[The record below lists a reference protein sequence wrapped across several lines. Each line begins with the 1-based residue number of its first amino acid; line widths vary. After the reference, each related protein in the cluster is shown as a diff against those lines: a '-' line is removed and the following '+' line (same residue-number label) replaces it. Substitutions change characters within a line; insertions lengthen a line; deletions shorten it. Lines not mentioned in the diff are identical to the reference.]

1 MSKNVKDVDSIYD
14 SYSLNYNKED
24 LDNHSGIKIKNS
36 QTECYLKRRND
47 DDEEYWVRCLRV
59 DNKIIEKEIV
69 TEEVLLN
76 RLNADL
82 KNYVLI

>member
-1 MSKNVKDVDSIYD
+1 MSKNVKNVDSVYD
-14 SYSLNYNKED
+14 SYSLNYNEED

-36 QTECYLKRRND
+36 QTECYLKRKNNN
-47 DDEEYWVRCLRV
+47 DEEYWVKCQRV

-69 TEEVLLN
+69 TVEVLLN
-76 RLNADL
+76 RLNADI